1 MEANQIIGKYAKKL
15 ELPKSMDI
23 YGSNIQLNRDFEL
36 NCLVYGLYPED
47 ANDDVDE
54 NLGTKVKGK
63 EVAKGSA
70 IGEGT
75 SNQKAPPVNKNQV
88 MVKVSYAREAYVR
101 WRRVWFGCRIGG
113 LCRRLGYFMSGCNH
127 FEWFGSSGCTFD
139 RDVYDGGHVKGKRG
153 LIHL

>member
-75 SNQKAPPVNKNQV
+75 SNRKAPPVNKKKSWSKFLVPVRPMCGGDESGLAAASVGFAEDLATSCLAATTLSGLGLLGAPLIV
-88 MVKVSYAREAYVR
+88 M
-101 WRRVWFGCRIGG
+101 
-113 LCRRLGYFMSGCNH
+113 FMM
-127 FEWFGSSGCTFD
+127 ED
-139 RDVYDGGHVKGKRG
+139 M
-153 LIHL
+153 